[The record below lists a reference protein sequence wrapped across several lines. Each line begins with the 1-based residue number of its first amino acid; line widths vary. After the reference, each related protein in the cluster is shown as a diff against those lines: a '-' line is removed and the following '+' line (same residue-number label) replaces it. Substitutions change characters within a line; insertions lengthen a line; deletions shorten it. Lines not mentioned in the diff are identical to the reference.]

1 MYDAPTISFYKASF
15 FFFYMRLLIY
25 FYMISFIPLIFRKSH
40 EISLINNETVSIRNK
55 K

>member
-1 MYDAPTISFYKASF
+1 MYDAPTIIFYYPA